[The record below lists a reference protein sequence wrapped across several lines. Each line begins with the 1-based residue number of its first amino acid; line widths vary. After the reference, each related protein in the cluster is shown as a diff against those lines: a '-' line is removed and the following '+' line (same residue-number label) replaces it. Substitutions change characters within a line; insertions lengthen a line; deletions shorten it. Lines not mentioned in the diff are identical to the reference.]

1 MLEGLRCVRMRDET
15 KIDGTVSKGLR
26 GGWMILDEGDRV

>member
-1 MLEGLRCVRMRDET
+1 MLEGLRCVRMRDER
-15 KIDGTVSKGLR
+15 KIDGKLSKGLR